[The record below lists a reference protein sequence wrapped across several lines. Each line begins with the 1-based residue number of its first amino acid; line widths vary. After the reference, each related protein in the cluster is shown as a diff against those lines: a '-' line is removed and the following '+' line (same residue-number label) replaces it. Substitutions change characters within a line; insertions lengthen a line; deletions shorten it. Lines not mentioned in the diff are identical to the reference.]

1 MSALPVSTPVFP
13 VADGDGSAGAQTA
26 AETAAETAAAPADR
40 AGPSDTPAKAAKA
53 AKALRPL
60 VYSCSGCS
68 SAAQLANHVAV
79 RLDRSG
85 VAEMS
90 CIAGVGGDVASLVK
104 TARSGR
110 PVVALD
116 GCPLVCVQST
126 LARHGIA
133 PTRHYQLQQYGVRKR
148 QHEDFDPAQAR
159 EVLERVVRDLQDAPL
174 AGAAAAP
181 AAGQGAA

>member
-1 MSALPVSTPVFP
+1 MNTSPVSTPA
-13 VADGDGSAGAQTA
+13 VAPAITA
-26 AETAAETAAAPADR
+26 ATTDTEAAAAPA
-40 AGPSDTPAKAAKA
+40 GKAAKTM
-53 AKALRPL
+53 RPL

-110 PVVALD
+110 PIVALD
-116 GCPLVCVQST
+116 GCALVCVQSS
-126 LARHGIA
+126 LARHGIT
-133 PTRHYQLQQYGVRKR
+133 PVRHYQLQQYGVRKR
-148 QHEDFDPAQAR
+148 QHEDFDPAQAL
-159 EVLERVVRDLQDAPL
+159 EVLERVVHDLQDLQNMPPAPS
-174 AGAAAAP
+174 ATPGATEGAA
-181 AAGQGAA
+181 